1 MTTDLLSRSKAVIA
15 PSLAFVTDIHAVK
28 AEGAWITSADGRRYL
43 DFSSGLAVANIGHN
57 HPAVIAAAKA
67 QIDAF
72 IHTSD
77 VYRTEPMVAL
87 AEKIG
92 TIAPPGLASCFFSN
106 SGAEVVDGAIKLA
119 RFVTGRQGIV
129 AFTGA
134 FHGRTLGAVS
144 LTTSNV
150 KYRRRTHPLLPAVY
164 HADFPYCFRCPASR
178 DRDACVLECR
188 ADLERIFRTVIPPEE
203 VAAVIIEPI
212 QGEGGYVPAPAEYLK
227 YLRETCDRHGIML
240 IFDEIQCGMGRTGRF
255 FACQG
260 ADVVPDVL
268 LIAKGI
274 ASGFPLSAI
283 VARPETMEKWS
294 PGAHGTTFGGNPVA
308 CAAALA
314 TIDVIERE
322 RLLDRA
328 ASLGRRA
335 AGRLVELSRR
345 FSIIGDIRGP
355 GLMIGIEFVKED
367 GLPNPEACR
376 KVRSACQERGLVL
389 IDCGRDKHVIR
400 FIPPLIATDAEMD
413 QALDMF
419 GTALD
424 GAA

>member
-1 MTTDLLSRSKAVIA
+1 MTDMLSRSKAVIA

-57 HPAVIAAAKA
+57 HPAVVAAAKA

-164 HADFPYCFRCPASR
+164 HTDFPYCFRCPASR

-227 YLRETCDRHGIML
+227 YLRETCDRHGIVL

-314 TIDVIERE
+314 TIDVIGREGLLERA
-322 RLLDRA
+322 LT
-328 ASLGRRA
+328 LGRRA

-345 FSIIGDIRGP
+345 VSIIGDVRGP
-355 GLMIGIEFVKED
+355 GLMIGIEFVEED
-367 GLPNPEACR
+367 GSPNPEACR
-376 KVRSACQERGLVL
+376 KVRSACQERELVL

-413 QALDMF
+413 QALDIF

>member
-1 MTTDLLSRSKAVIA
+1 MTDIISRSRAVIA

-28 AEGAWITSADGRRYL
+28 AEGAWITSSDGRRYL

-57 HPAVIAAAKA
+57 HPAVVAAAKA

-178 DRDACVLECR
+178 NRDACGLECR

-227 YLRETCDRHGIML
+227 YLRETCDRHGIVL

-322 RLLDRA
+322 GLLERA
-328 ASLGRRA
+328 LTLGRRA
-335 AGRLVELSRR
+335 TERLVDLSRR
-345 FSIIGDIRGP
+345 FSIIGDVRGP

-367 GLPNPEACR
+367 GSPNPEACR

-413 QALDMF
+413 QGLDIF
-419 GTALD
+419 EKALD
-424 GAA
+424 GSA

>member
-1 MTTDLLSRSKAVIA
+1 MTDIISRSRAVIA

-28 AEGAWITSADGRRYL
+28 AEGAWITSSDGRRYL

-57 HPAVIAAAKA
+57 HPAVVAAAKA

-178 DRDACVLECR
+178 NRDACGLECR

-227 YLRETCDRHGIML
+227 YLRETCDRHGIVL

-322 RLLDRA
+322 GLLERA
-328 ASLGRRA
+328 LTLGRRA
-335 AGRLVELSRR
+335 TDRLVDLSRR
-345 FSIIGDIRGP
+345 FSAIGDVRGP

-367 GLPNPEACR
+367 GSPNPEACR

-413 QALDMF
+413 QGLDIF
-419 GTALD
+419 EKALD
-424 GAA
+424 GSA

>member
-1 MTTDLLSRSKAVIA
+1 MTDMLSRSKAVIA

-57 HPAVIAAAKA
+57 HPAVVAAAKA

-178 DRDACVLECR
+178 DRGACVLECR

-227 YLRETCDRHGIML
+227 YLRETCDRHGIVL

-322 RLLDRA
+322 GLLERA
-328 ASLGRRA
+328 LTLGRRA
-335 AGRLVELSRR
+335 AGRLAELSRR
-345 FSIIGDIRGP
+345 FSIIGDVRGP
-355 GLMIGIEFVKED
+355 GLMIGIEFVKE
-367 GLPNPEACR
+367 GGSPNPEACR
-376 KVRSACQERGLVL
+376 KVRSACQERELVL

-413 QALDMF
+413 QALDIF

>member
-1 MTTDLLSRSKAVIA
+1 MTDIISRSKAVIA

-28 AEGAWITSADGRRYL
+28 AEGAWITSADGKRYL

-57 HPAVIAAAKA
+57 HPAVVAAAKA

-178 DRDACVLECR
+178 NRDACGLECR

-227 YLRETCDRHGIML
+227 YLRETCDRHGIVL

-322 RLLDRA
+322 GLLERA
-328 ASLGRRA
+328 LTLGRRA
-335 AGRLVELSRR
+335 TERLVDLSRR
-345 FSIIGDIRGP
+345 FSIIGDVRGP

-367 GLPNPEACR
+367 GSPNPEACR

-413 QALDMF
+413 QALDIF
-419 GTALD
+419 EKALD
-424 GAA
+424 GSA

>member
-1 MTTDLLSRSKAVIA
+1 MTDMLSRSRAVIA

-28 AEGAWITSADGRRYL
+28 AEGAWITSSDGKRYL

-57 HPAVIAAAKA
+57 HPAVVAAAKA
-67 QIDAF
+67 QIDSF

-188 ADLERIFRTVIPPEE
+188 ADLERIFKTVIPPEE

-227 YLRETCDRHGIML
+227 HLRETCDRHGIML

-255 FACQG
+255 FACQH
-260 ADVVPDVL
+260 ANVAPDVL

-283 VARPETMEKWS
+283 VAQPETMEKWS

-322 RLLDRA
+322 GLLGRA

-335 AGRLVELSRR
+335 AGRLVDLSRR
-345 FSIIGDIRGP
+345 FSIIGDVRGP

-367 GLPNPEACR
+367 GSPNPEACR

-413 QALDMF
+413 QALDIF

>member
-1 MTTDLLSRSKAVIA
+1 MTDLFSRSQAFLSPA
-15 PSLAFVTDIHAVK
+15 LAFVTDIHAVK
-28 AEGAWITSADGRRYL
+28 AEGVWITAADGKRYL

-57 HPAVIAAAKA
+57 HPAVVAAAKA
-67 QIDAF
+67 QIDSF

-87 AEKIG
+87 AERIG

-106 SGAEVVDGAIKLA
+106 SGAEVVDGAVKLA

-150 KYRRRTHPLLPAVY
+150 KYRRRSHPLLPAVY
-164 HADFPYCFRCPASR
+164 HADFPYCYRCPVSR
-178 DRDACVLECR
+178 DRDACGLECR
-188 ADLERIFRTVIPPEE
+188 ADLERIFKTVIPPEE
-203 VAAVIIEPI
+203 VAAVVIEPI

-240 IFDEIQCGMGRTGRF
+240 VFDEIQCGMGRTGRF

-274 ASGFPLSAI
+274 ASGFPLSVIA
-283 VARPETMEKWS
+283 APRETMEKWL

-314 TIDVIERE
+314 TIGVIERE

-345 FSIIGDIRGP
+345 FSVIGDVRGP
-355 GLMIGIEFVKED
+355 GLMIGIEFVKAD
-367 GLPNPEACR
+367 GSPAPEACR
-376 KVRSACQERGLVL
+376 KVRAACEERGLVL

-400 FIPPLIATDAEMD
+400 FIPPLVTTDAEMD
-413 QALDMF
+413 QALDIF
-419 GTALD
+419 QKALD
-424 GAA
+424 DAA

>member
-1 MTTDLLSRSKAVIA
+1 MTDIISRSRAVIA

-28 AEGAWITSADGRRYL
+28 AEGAWITSSDGRRYL

-57 HPAVIAAAKA
+57 HPAVVAAAKA

-178 DRDACVLECR
+178 NRDACGLECR

-227 YLRETCDRHGIML
+227 YLRETCDRHGIVL

-322 RLLDRA
+322 GLLERA
-328 ASLGRRA
+328 LTLGRRA
-335 AGRLVELSRR
+335 TDRLVDLSRR
-345 FSIIGDIRGP
+345 FSAIGDVRGP

-367 GLPNPEACR
+367 GSPNPEACR

-400 FIPPLIATDAEMD
+400 FIPPLITTDAEMD
-413 QALDMF
+413 QGLDIF
-419 GTALD
+419 EKALD
-424 GAA
+424 GSA

>member
-1 MTTDLLSRSKAVIA
+1 MTDLVSRSKAVIA

-28 AEGAWITSADGRRYL
+28 AEGVWITAADGKRYL

-57 HPAVIAAAKA
+57 HPAVAAAAKV
-67 QIDAF
+67 QIDSF

-106 SGAEVVDGAIKLA
+106 SGAEVVDGAVKLA
-119 RFVTGRQGIV
+119 RFVTGRQGIIS
-129 AFTGA
+129 FTGA

-150 KYRRRTHPLLPAVY
+150 KYRRRSHPLLPAVY
-164 HADFPYCFRCPASR
+164 HADFPYCLRCPVSR
-178 DRDACVLECR
+178 DRDACGLECR
-188 ADLERIFRTVIPPEE
+188 ADLERIFKTVIPPEE

-212 QGEGGYVPAPAEYLK
+212 QGEGGYVPAPAEYLM

-274 ASGFPLSAI
+274 ASGFPLSVIA
-283 VARPETMEKWS
+283 APRETMEKWL

-314 TIDVIERE
+314 TIGVIESE
-322 RLLDRA
+322 GLLARA
-328 ASLGRRA
+328 VSLGRRA

-345 FSIIGDIRGP
+345 FSVLGDVRGP

-367 GLPNPEACR
+367 GSPGPEACR
-376 KVRSACQERGLVL
+376 KVRAACEQRGLVL

-400 FIPPLIATDAEMD
+400 FIPPLVTTDAEMD
-413 QALDMF
+413 QALEIVEES
-419 GTALD
+419 LQESRR
-424 GAA
+424 